1 MFCTNCGNLL
11 KDGALFCSKC
21 GRKIKRSQ
29 PAAASPDFN
38 QTENVIVSGTTT
50 VSASEMSAAV
60 KKQVVAPEDA
70 FSILIGFRNFLE
82 IEK

>member
-50 VSASEMSAAV
+50 DSASEMSGFYTV
-60 KKQVVAPEDA
+60 RR
-70 FSILIGFRNFLE
+70 FFRCNCFRNYLA
-82 IEK
+82 EKEDPV